1 MGVRVCQYIN
11 INDSHAKYNYLRYRK
26 TAISIF
32 HPSGYTRARKT
43 KNHVRQNHP
52 LPLLLP
58 SK

>member
-11 INDSHAKYNYLRYRK
+11 INDSHAKYNYYRK

-52 LPLLLP
+52 LPLLLL

>member
-11 INDSHAKYNYLRYRK
+11 INDSHAKYNYYRK

>member
-32 HPSGYTRARKT
+32 HLWLHARA
-43 KNHVRQNHP
+43 QN
-52 LPLLLP
+52 
-58 SK
+58 